1 MKIINQKQKR
11 NKEISCNRKWM
22 IRAVLLLLLIVSL
35 HFYKDSLQSIFA
47 GIRQVTWMELCI
59 SILFSLSAYLL
70 EGVTIFCM
78 MSMVIPCAKAGNGV
92 FIAFVCEFYRLT
104 TLGSGSGIAEIHYLT
119 EKKIEAGK
127 AATLTMIQY
136 VIKRIAIMLFGVI
149 GFLFLYHNKRT
160 QLLCRKYMIFMGAGC
175 LVTMAVIVLFLC
187 VALSSRLTIAVLRL
201 LDRISLKFPSKAEVF
216 QKWKE
221 QITLLNQS
229 GRNILGQKRKII
241 CALLVQIG
249 KLALFYSIPAYF
261 FYGKTNL
268 MVSECIWLMAVA
280 FMLAGVIPTPSG
292 AVSLEFVFLLF
303 FTEFVDYNVA
313 VPAILIFRF
322 ATWICPALIG
332 GVLLLVR
339 KLRRKEG
346 LY

>member
-1 MKIINQKQKR
+1 
-11 NKEISCNRKWM
+11 
-22 IRAVLLLLLIVSL
+22 
-35 HFYKDSLQSIFA
+35 
-47 GIRQVTWMELCI
+47 
-59 SILFSLSAYLL
+59 
-70 EGVTIFCM
+70 
-78 MSMVIPCAKAGNGV
+78 
-92 FIAFVCEFYRLT
+92 
-104 TLGSGSGIAEIHYLT
+104 
-119 EKKIEAGK
+119 
-127 AATLTMIQY
+127 
-136 VIKRIAIMLFGVI
+136 
-149 GFLFLYHNKRT
+149 
-160 QLLCRKYMIFMGAGC
+160 MIFMGAGC